1 MAEHLQREL
10 NSPILGLAQPTM
22 RQFLNQF
29 RLAFRL
35 RNCYEI
41 KCSVL
46 HLLSH
51 TMTAERFY
59 NTLIYRIRTEEEILL
74 IIIVRDADTYYKVAS
89 FMFGAGISLAS
100 TRFLLYFLKLTGHC
114 QRGTAQNTYMLSR
127 ECGYALGLVLALMI
141 PVALETA
148 LVLILLSVAL
158 YLFVTHP
165 WFMRHGDRGFKFR
178 EV

>member
-1 MAEHLQREL
+1 MEEHLQREL
-10 NSPILGLAQPTM
+10 NSPILGLAHTTM

-51 TMTAERFY
+51 TMTAKSFY

-74 IIIVRDADTYYKVAS
+74 IIKVS
-89 FMFGAGISLAS
+89 YSTELHMLAAVIIH
-100 TRFLLYFLKLTGHC
+100 L
-114 QRGTAQNTYMLSR
+114 
-127 ECGYALGLVLALMI
+127 LVLNI
-141 PVALETA
+141 
-148 LVLILLSVAL
+148 VLNLIIFLCTHKILN
-158 YLFVTHP
+158 
-165 WFMRHGDRGFKFR
+165 
-178 EV
+178 